1 MLRTKTVLGL
11 LLIVFAGMVLTS
23 SAWAQNQTDVFA
35 VAYYTG
41 GATNSGSAPAVD
53 GRVQV
58 IYPGASATAAGQYIC
73 ADIYVFDPAQ
83 ELKECCSCPVS
94 TDGLLTVPLHS
105 LTDNPANGVF
115 SSTGVI
121 KIVADN
127 SGSGTGSCNP
137 TNPVPAPELRSWMVN
152 SQSSITEEEFQAT
165 PLSGQELFE
174 LGLLCSFI
182 PNQSGPGVCRCS

>member
-1 MLRTKTVLGL
+1 MLRTKTVMGL
-11 LLIVFAGMVLTS
+11 LLIVVFAGMAST
-23 SAWAQNQTDVFA
+23 AWAQNQTDVFS
-35 VAYYTG
+35 VAYYVG
-41 GATNSGSAPAVD
+41 GAGKPGSAPAVD

-58 IYPGASATAAGQYIC
+58 IYPGASSTAAGQTIC

-94 TDGLLTVPLHS
+94 TDGLLTIALHS

-121 KIVADN
+121 KIVADGN
-127 SGSGTGSCNP
+127 PSCAGTLP
-137 TNPVPAPELRSWMVN
+137 TNPVPVPELRNWMVN
-152 SQSSITEEEFQAT
+152 PETSVTEEEFQAT
-165 PLSGQELFE
+165 PLSSQELFE

>member
-1 MLRTKTVLGL
+1 MLRTKIVMGL
-11 LLIVFAGMVLTS
+11 LLIVVFAGMAST
-23 SAWAQNQTDVFA
+23 AWAQNQTGVFS
-35 VAYYTG
+35 VAYYVG
-41 GATNSGSAPAVD
+41 GAGKPGSAPAVD
-53 GRVQV
+53 GKVQIV
-58 IYPGASATAAGQYIC
+58 YPGASATAPGQYIC
-73 ADIYVFDPAQ
+73 ADIYVFDPGQ

-94 TDGLLTVPLHS
+94 TDGLLTIPLHS

-127 SGSGTGSCNP
+127 SGSGSGSCNRE
-137 TNPVPAPELRSWMVN
+137 NPLPAKELRSWIVN
-152 SQSSITEEEFQAT
+152 LESSVTENEFEAT
-165 PLSGQELFE
+165 PLSNQELFE